1 MAHGISI
8 YQSTKVFDGFSACF
22 RQDKAEHT
30 HCKYLHGYAL
40 KFKIWFE
47 GALDENNWVV
57 DFGSFKREIQHLK
70 NDTGVFLNGYCLKDW
85 MSYMFDHTTIIS
97 KDDPHIEKF
106 RDLDKHNIIQLR
118 EVDKVGCER
127 FADLVFHH
135 ADYYTRHST
144 KNRVKVV
151 KVECFENEKNS
162 AICIQK

>member
-106 RDLDKHNIIQLR
+106 
-118 EVDKVGCER
+118 
-127 FADLVFHH
+127 ADLVFHH

>member
-106 RDLDKHNIIQLR
+106 RDL
-118 EVDKVGCER
+118 
-127 FADLVFHH
+127 VFHH